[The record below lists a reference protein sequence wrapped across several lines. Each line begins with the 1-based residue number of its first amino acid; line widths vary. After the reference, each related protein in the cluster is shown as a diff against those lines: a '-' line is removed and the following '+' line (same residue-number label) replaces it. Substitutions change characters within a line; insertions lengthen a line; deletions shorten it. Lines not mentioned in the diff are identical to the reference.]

1 MIMNRVSI
9 FEKKWLDVIFEGKN
23 QKYGAYQLRRENEK
37 TTLIAFFSGIGIL
50 TGSVFLLSSFNVK
63 PMPDDIPSTLI
74 DTLNVVNIVT
84 PKKLETPKGN
94 AAPKA
99 PENPNKNYT
108 PVAPAEVPKD
118 PEPKEPTDPV
128 VDPAPGIPDGGG
140 VPGGTPG
147 GVPGGTPGGGDGG
160 PFIPE
165 TPSTTIEV
173 STTLDEQPEF
183 PGGMQ
188 RFYKEVV
195 DRFDEDVIEDLEG
208 ETRKVL
214 VSFVIERNGSMTDIN
229 VIRNADPTVD
239 QEAIRALKAI
249 PIKWK
254 AGIKNGKAVR
264 TRYSLP
270 ILIKN

>member
-37 TTLIAFFSGIGIL
+37 TTLIAFFTGIGL
-50 TGSVFLLSSFNVK
+50 LSGSVFLLSSFNVK
-63 PMPDDIPSTLI
+63 PIPEPVVCPI
-74 DTLNVVNIVT
+74 DTTLVVVDIAPLKDPVG
-84 PKKLETPKGN
+84 PKGSET
-94 AAPKA
+94 PKA
-99 PENPNKNYT
+99 PENPVKNFK

-118 PEPKEPTDPV
+118 PEPKEPTAPV
-128 VDPAPGIPDGGG
+128 VDPVPGIPDGSGT
-140 VPGGTPG
+140 PGGTPG
-147 GVPGGTPGGGDGG
+147 GVPGGTPGGSDGG
-160 PFIPE
+160 VLIPE
-165 TPSTTIEV
+165 APPTTIEV

-214 VSFVIERNGSMTDIN
+214 VTFVIERNGAMTDIS

-254 AGIKNGKAVR
+254 AGIKNGKTVR

>member
-1 MIMNRVSI
+1 
-9 FEKKWLDVIFEGKN
+9 
-23 QKYGAYQLRRENEK
+23 
-37 TTLIAFFSGIGIL
+37 
-50 TGSVFLLSSFNVK
+50 
-63 PMPDDIPSTLI
+63 
-74 DTLNVVNIVT
+74 
-84 PKKLETPKGN
+84 
-94 AAPKA
+94 
-99 PENPNKNYT
+99 
-108 PVAPAEVPKD
+108 
-118 PEPKEPTDPV
+118 

-173 STTLDEQPEF
+173 SSTLDEQPEF

>member
-1 MIMNRVSI
+1 MNRVSI

-37 TTLIAFFSGIGIL
+37 TTLIAFFTGIGL
-50 TGSVFLLSSFNVK
+50 LSGSVFLLSSFNAI
-63 PMPDDIPSTLI
+63 PTPDAVPEVPN
-74 DTLNVVNIVT
+74 DTLVVVDIT
-84 PKKLETPKGN
+84 PPKDPIGPKGTES
-94 AAPKA
+94 PKA
-99 PENPNKNYT
+99 PENPIKNFK
-108 PVAPAEVPKD
+108 PVAPTEVPKD
-118 PEPKEPTDPV
+118 PEPKEPTAPI
-128 VDPAPGIPDGGG
+128 VDPAPGLPDGTGT
-140 VPGGTPG
+140 PGGTPG
-147 GVPGGTPGGGDGG
+147 GVQGGTPGGSDGG
-160 PFIPE
+160 SYIPE
-165 TPSTTIEV
+165 TSPTTIEG
-173 STTLDEQPEF
+173 TATLDEQPEF

-188 RFYKEVV
+188 RFYKEVA
-195 DRFDEDVIEDLEG
+195 DRFDREVIEGLED

-214 VSFVIERNGSMTDIN
+214 VSFVIERNGTMTDIQ
-229 VIRNADPTVD
+229 VIRNADPSID